1 MKSSH
6 AMMKSA
12 ILSCLLVIA
21 LGSSY
26 DAWSQG
32 ATGGSLGNDNKSL
45 SGSSSAPRAARPARR
60 ERSEPRT
67 APTRRSSGI
76 GSGDGGGSAAR
87 FDGSWLISF
96 TGQSA
101 VCAGKSA
108 SSTLTIS
115 GGRTGD
121 GGSISS
127 SGTLQGVGSSGSVSA
142 IMTGRLSGRSG
153 GGSMQMSNGCSGRWT
168 ASKQ

>member
-1 MKSSH
+1 MTS
-6 AMMKSA
+6 ARIMMKSV
-12 ILSCLLVIA
+12 ILPCLLVIA
-21 LGSSY
+21 CGGS

>member
-1 MKSSH
+1 MASLQVIMKN
-6 AMMKSA
+6 A
-12 ILSCLLVIA
+12 IFPCLLVMA
-21 LGSSY
+21 LGGG
-26 DAWSQG
+26 DARSQG

-45 SGSSSAPRAARPARR
+45 SGSSPETRGAKPARR
-60 ERSEPRT
+60 ERSEPRA
-67 APTRRSSGI
+67 APARR

-87 FDGSWLISF
+87 FDGTWLISF
-96 TGQSA
+96 TGRSA

-127 SGTLQGVGSSGSVSA
+127 SGALQGVGSSGSVSA
-142 IMTGRLSGRSG
+142 VMTGRLSGRSG

-168 ASKQ
+168 ASRQ

>member
-1 MKSSH
+1 MTPARLIVKST
-6 AMMKSA
+6 
-12 ILSCLLVIA
+12 ILSCLFA
-21 LGSSY
+21 MGLGGS

-45 SGSSSAPRAARPARR
+45 SGSSPEPRAAKPARR
-60 ERSEPRT
+60 ERSEQR
-67 APTRRSSGI
+67 APARRGSDDSG
-76 GSGDGGGSAAR
+76 GNAAR
-87 FDGSWLISF
+87 FDGTWLISF
-96 TGQSA
+96 TGQST

-108 SSTLTIS
+108 SSTLTVS
-115 GGRTGD
+115 GGRVGQ

-127 SGTLQGVGSSGSVSA
+127 SGVLQGVGASGSVSA
-142 IMTGRLSGRSG
+142 VMTGRLSGRGG